1 MQDSVDYEGYR
12 KRQKYNCCHIIFQG
26 GRSQSI
32 YGSLLWGFAGESQ
45 GTHAIPFSE
54 LPKRIRFVGRKNKTL
69 RFRAHRHR
77 TTIEPTGIHKSTVHI
92 GMGSYQ
98 QVGLPPLH
106 HDLPRHLLVVVFP
119 TLLLPIHID

>member
-1 MQDSVDYEGYR
+1 MKDTGNGKNTIVATLFSKAAGVNLYMEA
-12 KRQKYNCCHIIFQG
+12 CCGDLQ
-26 GRSQSI
+26 
-32 YGSLLWGFAGESQ
+32 GESQ

-92 GMGSYQ
+92 GMGS
-98 QVGLPPLH
+98 
-106 HDLPRHLLVVVFP
+106 
-119 TLLLPIHID
+119 